1 MGVVCGEGMRLKT
14 PPKPPGTSDTSP
26 PPSGCERP
34 CEEIRGNTLEG
45 EVAAGDE
52 TGYDSLIERNSANDQ
67 PENTT

>member
-14 PPKPPGTSDTSP
+14 PPKPRAPPTP
-26 PPSGCERP
+26 PPPHQGNERP
-34 CEEIRGNTLEG
+34 CVEIRGNTLEG